1 MIRFYKFLS
10 TTMLITTLTA
20 CGGSDAME
28 TTATTHEVDVSMA
41 ILNQTKSLQDFATTP
56 IHTIDLSSLFT
67 PNHFGH
73 LLDVTVPH
81 LKNTNASRDQLKH
94 CVTQTEQTTTFTECV
109 VQDHIIDG
117 ALSIVESTVRID
129 ILDIALSE
137 QNTINHSFSIE
148 GIVDINNKHLD
159 GLLEIYTDWTDND
172 KTSSMRIELI
182 FENILFDNNRCPV
195 GGEISVVGSI
205 KHADKDST
213 TKTKTI
219 SFGDS
224 CNKDIYVSSK

>member
-1 MIRFYKFLS
+1 
-10 TTMLITTLTA
+10 MLITALSA

-41 ILNQTKSLQDFATTP
+41 ILNQTKSLQDFATTS
-56 IHTIDLSSLFT
+56 IHTINLSSLFT

-117 ALSIVESTVRID
+117 ALSIVDSTVRID
-129 ILDIALSE
+129 ILDIVLSE

-205 KHADKDST
+205 KHADKDSE

-224 CNKDIYVSSK
+224 CNKDIYVTSK